1 MGTDSIETPS
11 RRELH
16 VGGPHV
22 PVDPEGLT
30 SRLAAAG
37 FVGLVVKEV
46 EDRFRFLAT
55 TRADRAD
62 RLGGSPPAAPGGHPH
77 VSTDVPP
84 RCRQVGSGQGLFQ
97 VGIGDAAFL

>member
-55 TRADRAD
+55 T
-62 RLGGSPPAAPGGHPH
+62 PG
-77 VSTDVPP
+77 
-84 RCRQVGSGQGLFQ
+84 
-97 VGIGDAAFL
+97 